1 MKEKLFL
8 FWFCLISFSVHAQIE
23 NITAKYDLPETVNE
37 TSGLLFYN
45 GKLITHN
52 DSGDN
57 ANLYELDTVSGNM
70 LRTVSISNAT
80 NVDWEDIT
88 QDDTYIYVGDF
99 GNNNGNRQDLKIYRV
114 LKTDYSNNTSITAD
128 IITFSYEDQV
138 DFSTNPYNH
147 DFDAE
152 AFSVY
157 NNELIIFSKNWASNE
172 VKAYSIPKTVG
183 NHSAKI
189 IGSYNS
195 EGLITGATHNSED
208 NSFLLCGYSS
218 DGSTFLL
225 YIKNVDIQNLFI
237 GVIERTNITSS
248 VSSFSQTEGIA
259 HIAGNKYFLSR
270 ESVDKN
276 INGSQVVLPQ
286 HLFRFD
292 NGSFSTLSVG
302 DFKLNKI
309 NIFPNPT
316 QEILFVNGI
325 EIKKLTII
333 DSNGK
338 TVLAQKKSSNQ
349 IRINK
354 LITGIYILKVLSTDK
369 RVFSKKFI
377 KN

>member
-1 MKEKLFL
+1 MKVKKFL

-23 NITAKYDLPETVNE
+23 NITAKYNLPETVNE

-57 ANLYELDTVSGNM
+57 ANLYELDTVSGNI
-70 LRTVSISNAT
+70 LRIVSISNAT

-88 QDDTYIYVGDF
+88 QDDTYIYIGDF
-99 GNNNGNRQDLKIYRV
+99 GNNNGNRQNLKIYRV
-114 LKTDYSNNTSITAD
+114 LKTEYLNNTSITAD
-128 IITFSYEDQV
+128 IISFSYEDQL
-138 DFSTNPYNH
+138 DFTTNPYNH

-157 NNELIIFSKNWASNE
+157 TNELIIFSKNWASSE
-172 VKAYSIPKTVG
+172 VKAYSIPKTIG
-183 NHSAKI
+183 NHSAKK

-195 EGLITGATHNSED
+195 EGLITGAAFNPED
-208 NSFLLCGYSS
+208 NSFLLCGYSN
-218 DGSTFLL
+218 DGNTFLL
-225 YIKNVDIQNLFI
+225 YLKDVDIQNPFI

-259 HIAGNKYFLSR
+259 HIVGNKYFLSR
-270 ESVDKN
+270 ESVNRN
-276 INGSQVVLPQ
+276 INGSEVVLPQ

-292 NGSFSTLSVG
+292 NGSFKTLNTEEFNS
-302 DFKLNKI
+302 I
-309 NIFPNPT
+309 NLKVYPNPT
-316 QEILFVNGI
+316 QEVLFVDGI
-325 EIKKLTII
+325 EIKKLTVA
-333 DSNGK
+333 DMNGK
-338 TVLAQKKSSNQ
+338 TILEQKKSSNQ

-354 LITGIYILKVLSTDK
+354 LTAGIYFLKIVSKSNTIIT
-369 RVFSKKFI
+369 KKFI

>member
-8 FWFCLISFSVHAQIE
+8 FWFSIISFSVQAQIE
-23 NITAKYDLPETVNE
+23 NITEKYDLPETVNE

-57 ANLYELDTVSGNM
+57 ANLYELDTISGNI

-138 DFSTNPYNH
+138 DFSTTPYNH

-172 VKAYSIPKTVG
+172 VKAYSIPKIVG
-183 NHSAKI
+183 NHSAKN

-195 EGLITGATHNSED
+195 GGLITGATHNSED

-225 YIKNVDIQNLFI
+225 YLKNVDIQNPFI

-270 ESVDKN
+270 ESVDRN
-276 INGSQVVLPQ
+276 INGNQVVLPQ

-292 NGSFSTLSVG
+292 NGSFSTLSVN
-302 DFKLNKI
+302 DFELGKI

-316 QEILFVNGI
+316 QEVIFVNGI
-325 EIKKLTII
+325 GIKKLTVVDI
-333 DSNGK
+333 NGK
-338 TVLAQKKSSNQ
+338 TILEQKNSSNQ

-354 LITGIYILKVLSTDK
+354 LTAGIYFLKIVSKSNTIIT
-369 RVFSKKFI
+369 KKFI